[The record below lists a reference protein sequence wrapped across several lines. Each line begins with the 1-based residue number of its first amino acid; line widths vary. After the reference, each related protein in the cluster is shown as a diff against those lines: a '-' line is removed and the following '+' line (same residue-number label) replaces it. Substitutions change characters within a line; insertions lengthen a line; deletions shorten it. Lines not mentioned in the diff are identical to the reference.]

1 MFAVGTGRI
10 SMASLGDPAFAE
22 YLIGS
27 AAADT
32 LSRAVVHA
40 ILSAESTAC
49 EKSYCD
55 MFPNACRNKK
65 KGAQK

>member
-1 MFAVGTGRI
+1 
-10 SMASLGDPAFAE
+10 MASLGNPAVAE

-32 LSRAVVHA
+32 LSRAIVHA
-40 ILSAESTAC
+40 ILSAESTPC

-55 MFPNACRNKK
+55 TFPNACRNKK
-65 KGAQK
+65 GAQK